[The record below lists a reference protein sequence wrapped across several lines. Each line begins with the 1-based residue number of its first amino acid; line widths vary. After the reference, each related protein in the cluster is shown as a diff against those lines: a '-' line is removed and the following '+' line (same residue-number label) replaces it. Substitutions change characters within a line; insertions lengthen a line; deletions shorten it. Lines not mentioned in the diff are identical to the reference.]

1 MVERTVAQLRDA
13 GVEATGSVA
22 VGSRFSVAKR
32 IVDVAHGWTADA
44 VVLGSTR
51 RRLRYRRRGR
61 GIREQ
66 VIRRTPLP
74 VLTAPS
80 PLVIGGRHRTP
91 ADELA
96 QLRRTYSDLLG

>member
-13 GVEATGSVA
+13 GVEATGSIA

-32 IVDVAHGWTADA
+32 IVDVAHGWSADA

-61 GIREQ
+61 GVREQ

-80 PLVIGGRHRTP
+80 PLVVGGRHRTP